1 MLRLRTH
8 VGGSYISRSTGVNV
22 RLQYYYVIFSNQREI
37 DAMHRL
43 AYEDMSNRYVISNA
57 HLEGLAGRVLLDLKK
72 TSEGTPFEILS
83 FIINN

>member
-22 RLQYYYVIFSNQREI
+22 RLQYYNVIFSNQREI

-57 HLEGLAGRVLLDLKK
+57 HLERLVLTLAGRVLLDLKK
-72 TSEGTPFEILS
+72 NVRGHS
-83 FIINN
+83 F